1 MKAGNIALIIAVI
14 AIALLLVLVRGSNN
28 GGSLLSVGG
37 TAPTTMDVPTNQSC
51 TTANDCM
58 TWAKTQGTIPDT
70 LSARCENKLCTFTD
84 VKVPTDTGGAP
95 Q

>member
-14 AIALLLVLVRGSNN
+14 AIALLLILVRGSNN
-28 GGSLLSVGG
+28 GATLSVGG
-37 TAPTTMDVPTNQSC
+37 TAPTTMDVPTDQPCN
-51 TTANDCM
+51 TANDCM
-58 TWAKTQGTIPDT
+58 TWAKTQGTVPDT
-70 LSARCENKLCTFTD
+70 LSARCDNKLCTFTD